1 MGTHRVNEYGTLAP
15 RRRTVRTL
23 FAGEGAR
30 KVRTREREPSA
41 PMSWVPV
48 AVVPSVKEAVT
59 APGVVVSISAM
70 VLDHCGG

>member
-1 MGTHRVNEYGTLAP
+1 MLLV
-15 RRRTVRTL
+15 
-23 FAGEGAR
+23 GEGAR

-41 PMSWVPV
+41 PMRCVPV

>member
-1 MGTHRVNEYGTLAP
+1 MG
-15 RRRTVRTL
+15 RTL

-48 AVVPSVKEAVT
+48 AVVPSVKVAVT
-59 APGVVVSISAM
+59 APGVVVSMSAM
-70 VLDHCGG
+70 DLDHCGG